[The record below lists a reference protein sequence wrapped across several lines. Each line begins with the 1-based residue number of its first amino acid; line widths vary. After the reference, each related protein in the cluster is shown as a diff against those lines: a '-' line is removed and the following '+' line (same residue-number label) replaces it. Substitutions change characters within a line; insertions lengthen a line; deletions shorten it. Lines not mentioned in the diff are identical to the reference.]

1 MGALSAPS
9 SSHGSSATILWLR
22 VMRSPADGEAVDDRL
37 AAGLAGP
44 AGGDV
49 EADLGLAGVL
59 LDRFDDFAERV
70 EVEAVDAALYG
81 IQHSLS
87 PLTCWWVGS
96 GEDRGGFGDAL
107 GGARR
112 EASRASP

>member
-1 MGALSAPS
+1 MQALNAAISSSCGLGALSLPS

-22 VMRSPADGEAVDDRL
+22 RDALAAEVEAVDDRF

-59 LDRFDDFAERV
+59 FDRFDHFAERG
-70 EVEAVDAALYG
+70 EVEAVDAA
-81 IQHSLS
+81 HSSRYRAWYS
-87 PLTCWWVGS
+87 PFVG
-96 GEDRGGFGDAL
+96 
-107 GGARR
+107 
-112 EASRASP
+112 